1 MKTKIENL
9 LQKVNEKKGQLN
21 FIKENLSAAQADQK
35 KYRKEYIRT
44 EQAQVIIQEV
54 AKETQG
60 QVKFFIEDIVDAAMA
75 LLFKKYYK
83 FRIEF
88 VTKRN
93 GSEANLFLEDK
104 NGNKTH
110 PIRYNGGGLCDVI
123 SLALRLALFN
133 LKKGKKNNSIG
144 LDEPFKFLD
153 KQMQV
158 KASDLLKELSDK
170 LKLQFIVVSHTPSLA
185 GKANRVFE
193 VVQKDLI
200 STVRQIA

>member
-21 FIKENLSAAQADQK
+21 FIKENLSTAQEDQK

-60 QVKFFIEDIVDAAMA
+60 QVKFFIEDIVDTAMS

-93 GSEANLFLEDK
+93 GSEANLFLEGK

-110 PIRYNGGGLCDVI
+110 PRRYNGGGLCDVI

-144 LDEPFKFLD
+144 LDEQFKFLD

-185 GKANRVFE
+185 GTANRVFE
-193 VVQKDLI
+193 VVQKDLV
-200 STVRQIA
+200 STVRQIS